1 MVREKVIL
9 QDFKVL
15 LICTSRKWSTIERRI
30 LFDCIFLRGIGCNPV
45 VFCLQ
50 NSQLDRECEKEDIQR
65 VYISKIRF
73 NLSFDIVFFRELSK
87 HIKQND
93 YDIIHCYSLMATWMS
108 AFLLKRHPQTPLLF
122 TLNQNVNSIY
132 HNYIAR
138 WLLKRVDYIFTL
150 SDEIQEF
157 VGETFDI
164 QSYKIKNLGGGIELN
179 LRELDREVPQKIGC
193 VINNMAELA
202 RLRYVVKVFRVL
214 KSHNTE
220 KYQDL
225 SMSLFLGP
233 RVYQKDRAKK
243 VLKELDYEF
252 YEGDIFL
259 YQLENKM
266 DEFRAIDLLIGLA
279 FDEPLNDFEII
290 SLINGRPVL
299 FPRTA
304 MRQSLLFKYRWV
316 GESYFENDIREAR
329 TKLTKILDN
338 YPIYR
343 NALKDYS
350 DEIIKIHGL
359 DTYADTFQFCYE
371 NAYSKRHRKP
381 SEKSPSS

>member
-1 MVREKVIL
+1 MREKVIL

>member
-30 LFDCIFLRGIGCNPV
+30 LFDCIFLRDIGCNPI
-45 VFCLQ
+45 VFCLK
-50 NSQLDRECEKEDIQR
+50 NSQLDKECEKEDIER
-65 VYISKIRF
+65 IYISKFRF
-73 NLSFDIVFFRELSK
+73 NLSFDIIFFRELSK

-93 YDIIHCYSLMATWMS
+93 YDIVHCYSLMATWMS
-108 AFLLKRHPQTPLLF
+108 SFLLKRHPQTPLLF
-122 TLNQNVNSIY
+122 TLNQHVNSIY
-132 HNYIAR
+132 HNFIAK

-164 QSYKIKNLGGGIELN
+164 QTYKIKNLGGGIELS
-179 LRELDREVPQKIGC
+179 LRQLDKEKPEKIGC

-202 RLRYVVKVFRVL
+202 RLKYVVKVFRVL
-214 KSHNTE
+214 KSHNSE
-220 KYQDL
+220 KYQEL
-225 SMSLFLGP
+225 SLSLFLGP

-266 DEFRAIDLLIGLA
+266 EQFRDIDLLIGLA

-371 NAYSKRHRKP
+371 TAYSKRHRKVP
-381 SEKSPSS
+381 EKGASS